1 MQVTSLTVACTVTT
15 CHSEEIDIAANG
27 FISNLT
33 WAYLTN
39 SRAGCETKIVNA
51 HGIVSAAGKPGDMGL
66 HSMHLDMGVVV
77 ATEVN
82 TGVVV
87 Q

>member
-1 MQVTSLTVACTVTT
+1 MGIF
-15 CHSEEIDIAANG
+15 E
-27 FISNLT
+27 
-33 WAYLTN
+33 
-39 SRAGCETKIVNA
+39 AGCETKILNA
-51 HGIVSAAGKPGDMGL
+51 HAIVSAAGTPGEMGL